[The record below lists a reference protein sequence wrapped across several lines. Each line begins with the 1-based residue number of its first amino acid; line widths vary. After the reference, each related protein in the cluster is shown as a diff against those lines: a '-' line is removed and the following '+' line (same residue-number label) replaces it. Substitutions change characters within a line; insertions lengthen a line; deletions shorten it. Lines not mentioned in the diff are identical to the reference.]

1 MTGPVSKESD
11 YDARRLPDGAEIRR
25 SSVSVAGVSSPV
37 LSAGPGDRSEAIVFV
52 HGNPGAAHEWS
63 DLMKRTCGFA
73 RCVAIDMP
81 GFGGADK
88 PRNFDY
94 TAQGYARHLDGA
106 LQQLGIRRAHLV
118 VHDFGGPWALQ
129 WAVDHPE
136 AFASTTMINSGIW
149 VDYPRYHLYGRIWST
164 QVLGELFMASSTRTG
179 TAFMLGRENPGL
191 SKAQLNQLYE
201 QARPWAT
208 RRAILRLY
216 RANPPRSLA
225 SRSEPMRAIDPP
237 ALVVWGATDSYIPRD
252 MPERQRRSFP
262 SARIEY
268 LEDLG
273 HWCFLE
279 DPERVAALVVPFLR
293 GQLEPEGHF
302 A

>member
-1 MTGPVSKESD
+1 MLGAPSESD
-11 YDARRLPDGAEIRR
+11 RGGIQH
-25 SSVSVAGVSSPV
+25 SSVSEAGVSSPV
-37 LSAGPGDRSEAIVFV
+37 LSTGLDDRSEAVVFV

-63 DLMKRTCGFA
+63 ELMLQTRGFA
-73 RCVAIDMP
+73 HCVAIDMP

-88 PRNFDY
+88 PRDFDY
-94 TAQGYARHLDGA
+94 TADGYARHLDGV

-129 WAVDHPE
+129 WAVDHPQ
-136 AFASTTMINSGIW
+136 ALASATMINSGIW

-164 QVLGELFMASSTRTG
+164 PVLGELFMTSTRAG
-179 TAFMLGRENPGL
+179 TTLMLGRENPGL
-191 SKAQLNQLYE
+191 SKAQVNQLYE

-208 RRAILRLY
+208 RRSILRLY

-225 SRSEPMRAIDPP
+225 SRSEPMRVINPP
-237 ALVVWGATDSYIPRD
+237 ALVVWGAADAYIPRA
-252 MPERQRRSFP
+252 MAERQRRSFP

-279 DPERVAALVVPFLR
+279 NPELVAALVVPFLR
-293 GQLEPEGHF
+293 EQLNQQPTRTTRPHAG
-302 A
+302 

>member
-1 MTGPVSKESD
+1 MATVRQSTLRSRG
-11 YDARRLPDGAEIRR
+11 RL
-25 SSVSVAGVSSPV
+25 SVAGVSSPV
-37 LSAGPGDRSEAIVFV
+37 LSSGPEDRSEAVVFV

-63 DLMKRTCGFA
+63 DLMSRAGSFA
-73 RCVAIDMP
+73 RCVAVDMP
-81 GFGGADK
+81 GFAGADK
-88 PRNFDY
+88 PREFDY
-94 TAQGYARHLDGA
+94 TAAGYARHLDGV
-106 LQQLGIRRAHLV
+106 LRQLEIRRAHLV

-129 WAVDHPE
+129 WAVEHPE
-136 AFASTTMINSGIW
+136 AFASATMINSGVW

-164 QVLGELFMASSTRTG
+164 PVLGELFMATSTRAG
-179 TAFMLGRENPGL
+179 TTFVLGRENPGL
-191 SKAQLNQLYE
+191 SKAQVNQLYE

-208 RRAILRLY
+208 RRSILRLY

-237 ALVVWGATDSYIPRD
+237 ALVVWGAADAYIPRD
-252 MPERQRRSFP
+252 MAERQRRSFP

-279 DPERVAALVVPFLR
+279 APRRVAAVVIPFLR
-293 GQLEPEGHF
+293 EQLNQRRRS